1 MNDFTY
7 GMIVTG
13 IPVLLFW
20 INVLNEGSFNQGE
33 RILATAVFAGIVLVI
48 ALSVNDPVLM
58 SC

>member
-1 MNDFTY
+1 MNEIVY

-20 INVLNEGSFNQGE
+20 INVLNEGSFNQRE